1 MAAFS
6 GSQGAERGLVLG
18 DVDPECKP
26 VVIGIDFGTAYSGV
40 AFAYRADPGS
50 IQCGAPTAA
59 DPAQIKVPTA
69 LLQMEDGTW
78 EFGNEAESKY
88 NEILNEH
95 NAIDPTQPAPAHLYK
110 RFKMVLKGEN
120 KGFDTLTALSV
131 NNKAHSLIELVE
143 ICLRKLK
150 DYALGRVN
158 GGFGGAVNPTTEVQ
172 WVLTVPAIWN
182 DFGKAF
188 MRKAAFRAGLMETE
202 LSDNLQLVL
211 EPEGAALAVHVGAS
225 AHNLLGKS
233 CRFMVLDCGG
243 GTVDITVHE
252 VICPMPLALKAVSI
266 PSGGDWGGDY
276 VNIEFKKFLKEL
288 LGPDLYNESELP
300 FEFYNIMVEFDKVKI
315 MFEPSKPPGFIRL
328 LDVLENKRQLLGLAN
343 AYNLKHPDKP
353 VLTTPTINNG
363 FLPMSKELML
373 SFFEPFLA
381 ATVRETQRVLTA
393 IPNITNVMVVGGF
406 GSSRV
411 LTSRI
416 QAEFQGKNNV
426 RVILPDTNPKPQGAI
441 VQGAVYFGLYKNIIQ
456 SRVSPFTYGIAMQI
470 DGVHNSF
477 KVLVTKNQELSYD
490 HEVTQTGMPAS
501 PEQTALNWR
510 IFRSDLLAPP
520 TVIGEHPL
528 GKLEVKCPKHHDE
541 DQRGQTG
548 KFYFGG
554 SEIRVEVENHRGE
567 TYRTEIAMT

>member
-1 MAAFS
+1 MAAFNGAQGS
-6 GSQGAERGLVLG
+6 GGGPFLG
-18 DVDPECKP
+18 DVDPDCKQ

-69 LLQMEDGTW
+69 LLHMEDGTW

-95 NAIDPTQPAPAHLYK
+95 NAIDPTQPVPAHLYK

-120 KGFDTLTALSV
+120 KGFDSLSALSV
-131 NNKAHSLIELVE
+131 NNKSHSLIELVE

-158 GGFGGAVNPTTEVQ
+158 GGFGGTVNPTTEVQ

-188 MRKAAFRAGLMETE
+188 MRKAAFRAGMMETE

-211 EPEGAALAVHVGAS
+211 EPEGAALAVHVGAT
-225 AHNLLGKS
+225 AHNLLGAAS
-233 CRFMVLDCGG
+233 RFMVLDCGG

-252 VICPMPLALKAVSI
+252 VISSVPLALKAISI
-266 PSGGDWGGDY
+266 PCGGDWGGDF
-276 VNIEFKKFLKEL
+276 VNLEFKKFLKEL

-300 FEFYNIMVEFDKVKI
+300 FEFYNIMVEFDRVKI
-315 MFEPSKPPGFIRL
+315 LFEPTKPPGFIRL
-328 LDVLENKRQLLGLAN
+328 VDVLENKRQLLGLAN
-343 AYNLKHPDKP
+343 AYNVKHPATP
-353 VLTTPTINNG
+353 ILITPTINNG

-381 ATVRETQRVLTA
+381 ATVKETQRVMST
-393 IPNITNVMVVGGF
+393 ISNITHIMVVGGF
-406 GSSRV
+406 GSSKV

-416 QAEFQGKNNV
+416 RSEFNGKNNV
-426 RVILPDTNPKPQGAI
+426 RVILPDPNPKPQGAI

-456 SRVSPFTYGIAMQI
+456 SRVSPYTYGIAMQI
-470 DGVHNSF
+470 DGVNNSF
-477 KVLVTKNQELSYD
+477 KVLVTKNQELPFD
-490 HEVTQTGMPAS
+490 HIVTQTGMPGT
-501 PEQTALNWR
+501 PEQTTLNWR
-510 IFRSDLLAPP
+510 IFRSDLALPV

-528 GKLEVKCPKHHDE
+528 GKLEVKCPKHANQDL
-541 DQRGQTG
+541 RGQTG
-548 KFYFGG
+548 KFFFGG
-554 SEIRVEVENHRGE
+554 SEIRVEVENHSGD
-567 TYRTEIAMT
+567 TYRTEIAM